1 MWMSEMKNL
10 YNQPQIF
17 LVFNFVLFLLSP
29 SLSYC
34 YCYRA
39 AKKMFEMKNSC
50 NQPNLPLLLAIK
62 AKEFTQQEAPS
73 F

>member
-29 SLSYC
+29 SMSYC
-34 YCYRA
+34 YI
-39 AKKMFEMKNSC
+39 
-50 NQPNLPLLLAIK
+50 LLK
-62 AKEFTQQEAPS
+62 GSEEDV
-73 F
+73 